1 MVGSWFGERIR
12 PTVSAR
18 ERRTPRRRACRGER
32 TDRVAHLG
40 REKLLA
46 AFAPAAIAGSRE
58 AGTGAICGVPQPGM
72 HMLRSARLQKL
83 AGAAAFA
90 GAGAAILCSPATQC
104 EAEQRKGTG
113 PLQRRSSVSDS
124 INVVRADRS
133 LAGAKPLSGQ
143 TSCRPT

>member
-1 MVGSWFGERIR
+1 MHYPACGASPRSGHWSVCLSVWSLGHWPSSS
-12 PTVSAR
+12 SAA
-18 ERRTPRRRACRGER
+18 EGLHPRNPPR
-32 TDRVAHLG
+32 H
-40 REKLLA
+40 
-46 AFAPAAIAGSRE
+46 S
-58 AGTGAICGVPQPGM
+58 CGVPQPGM

-83 AGAAAFA
+83 AGAAVFA

-133 LAGAKPLSGQ
+133 LAGAKPLSG
-143 TSCRPT
+143 

>member
-1 MVGSWFGERIR
+1 MGERADSM
-12 PTVSAR
+12 P
-18 ERRTPRRRACRGER
+18 
-32 TDRVAHLG
+32 
-40 REKLLA
+40 
-46 AFAPAAIAGSRE
+46 APAEGRRFFLAVRPRLLLPQSRE
-58 AGTGAICGVPQPGM
+58 ASTPICGVPQPGM

-133 LAGAKPLSGQ
+133 LAGAKPLPGQ
-143 TSCRPT
+143 TSCRPA

>member
-1 MVGSWFGERIR
+1 
-12 PTVSAR
+12 
-18 ERRTPRRRACRGER
+18 
-32 TDRVAHLG
+32 
-40 REKLLA
+40 
-46 AFAPAAIAGSRE
+46 
-58 AGTGAICGVPQPGM
+58 M

-133 LAGAKPLSGQ
+133 LAGAKPLPGQ
-143 TSCRPT
+143 TGCRPA

>member
-1 MVGSWFGERIR
+1 MRCITKVWALVCLSVWSLGHWPSS
-12 PTVSAR
+12 TSA
-18 ERRTPRRRACRGER
+18 
-32 TDRVAHLG
+32 
-40 REKLLA
+40 A
-46 AFAPAAIAGSRE
+46 ARLRHS
-58 AGTGAICGVPQPGM
+58 CGVPQPGM

-133 LAGAKPLSGQ
+133 LAGAKPLSG
-143 TSCRPT
+143 